1 MHSHSILV
9 LFVTYLVE
17 RQRPPLALAA
27 ALQSF
32 KLRVVS
38 AQVGHQVPWFLMLL
52 TAAIHRWPSLHS
64 HSILVLLVT

>member
-27 ALQSF
+27 AMQSF
-32 KLRVVS
+32 KLSVVGIDWM
-38 AQVGHQVPWFLMLL
+38 Q
-52 TAAIHRWPSLHS
+52 
-64 HSILVLLVT
+64 SIESRQYICREFSFESSRAGVM